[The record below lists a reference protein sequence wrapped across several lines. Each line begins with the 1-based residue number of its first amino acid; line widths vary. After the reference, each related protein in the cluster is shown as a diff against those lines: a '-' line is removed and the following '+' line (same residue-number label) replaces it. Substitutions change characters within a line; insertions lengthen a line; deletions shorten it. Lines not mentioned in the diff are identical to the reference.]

1 VWKIAA
7 ERVWRFHSSSQEVP
21 MEHVL
26 FVQKVKPE
34 KRQEYL
40 EAHRK
45 VWPDVL
51 KLIRDSGVQRE
62 IIWIRDDTL
71 YVYIMAENFDRALGY
86 QGETKVF
93 QKWLEKMRP
102 LLSEMQDYSE
112 EGRIVKLEKVFD
124 LEEQSAGGGDQ

>member
-1 VWKIAA
+1 
-7 ERVWRFHSSSQEVP
+7 